1 MSAEIHQLHQ
11 PEGRG
16 HGKPSNE
23 GAGAWG
29 RAVAAEL
36 RARACSLLGERLQT
50 MFEGADDLLFEM
62 SERALNNDE
71 RRVYFDTMRVV
82 RLERPQLAQAFE
94 RELARCFEP
103 DYRPNAP
110 RQALDQI
117 DFSHLALQDS
127 ETLEQS
133 IAVAN
138 MESKAESLYR
148 NHLWELERRLEAL
161 VRLAGAPIS
170 PRAFAPA
177 GLCQAFRSAT
187 DVLSVGFDIRLVIY
201 KLFDRLVIGDLG
213 PVYAEALR
221 LLEHHGVQPLPAGAG
236 SHGPRASAPGAAA
249 AAAGPGP
256 GMPGFETVASL
267 GSGALPSAAGYGG
280 FSGGLGGAGGMPSY
294 APASLIDAH
303 TLGAL
308 QYVGGGGRGPSRL
321 YSDAVLAAELA
332 AAARGQVVHGIDAGH
347 AWASVQRAGLVG
359 RMFND
364 ILADPHM
371 PGPIKPIFDDL
382 RFPAIKSALRD
393 IAFFSNPQHPVRA
406 LINELATMAASSRA
420 AEPETQARMRE
431 LVEQVRSQFD
441 VAAEQVRP
449 AVEKAQAVAETDIER
464 FLEAQLE
471 QGRRRRQAILDK
483 AKRVVAQELQLHTL
497 GHSLPEGVR
506 PLLNS
511 GWAPMMGVTL
521 LRQGVGSEA
530 WGSGIELLQRIVRSL
545 TRDCEHEA
553 AQAAERNGLIEALRG
568 RITDVGMPAA
578 RCAELLEGLRA
589 CYDQLDA
596 AALLQRMQA
605 VGAAAAPQQASTEA
619 GVQPALPLEPA
630 APPATLSE
638 PPRPAPVS
646 PERLLQLLLL
656 PGAWFRV
663 FDREHGDT
671 RWLKVTLFDQVRA
684 RVAFAE
690 FDGRNALTLDGADLY
705 EDLLTGRSEPIDP
718 SPPGRHALREL
729 LATRRTAE
737 VL

>member
-11 PEGRG
+11 PDGRG
-16 HGKPSNE
+16 QGRPT
-23 GAGAWG
+23 GPAGAWG
-29 RAVAAEL
+29 RSVAAEL
-36 RARACSLLGERLQT
+36 RARVTSLLAERLQR

-94 RELARCFEP
+94 RELGRCFEP
-103 DYRPNAP
+103 DYRPEPP

-148 NHLWELERRLEAL
+148 THLWEIERRLQTL
-161 VRLAGAPIS
+161 VRLENAPIS

-177 GLCQAFRSAT
+177 GLCNAFRAAT
-187 DVLSVGFDIRLVIY
+187 EVLSVGFDIRLVIY

-213 PVYAEALR
+213 PVYVEALR
-221 LLEHHGVQPLPAGAG
+221 LLEERGVQPLP
-236 SHGPRASAPGAAA
+236 PGATGATPRPDPPSSATAA
-249 AAAGPGP
+249 
-256 GMPGFETVASL
+256 
-267 GSGALPSAAGYGG
+267 GSGAMPSLGGGLPVAGGSE
-280 FSGGLGGAGGMPSY
+280 FGGLGGGLGGLPSY

-308 QYVGGGGRGPSRL
+308 QYVGGGGRGPSRR

-332 AAARGQVVHGIDAGH
+332 AAARGQSVEGLDAGH

-371 PGPIKPIFDDL
+371 PGAIKPIFDDL
-382 RFPAIKSALRD
+382 RFPAIKAALRD
-393 IAFFSNPQHPVRA
+393 IAFFSNPEHPVRA

-420 AEPETQARMRE
+420 AEPQTQARMRE
-431 LVEQVRSQFD
+431 LVEKVRSQFD
-441 VAAEQVRP
+441 IAPEQVRP
-449 AVEKAQAVAETDIER
+449 AVEKAQAVAEADIER
-464 FLEAQLE
+464 FLEEQLE

-483 AKRVVAQELQLHTL
+483 AKRVVAQELQIHTL
-497 GHSLPEGVR
+497 GHSLPEGVW

-521 LRQGVGSEA
+521 LRQGAGSAA
-530 WGSGIELLQRIVRSL
+530 WATGIELLVRIVHSL
-545 TRDCEHEA
+545 TPDEAQPGARD
-553 AQAAERNGLIEALRG
+553 AERQSIKDALRA
-568 RITDVGMPAA
+568 RITEVGMPAA
-578 RCAELLEGLRA
+578 RCDELLAGLSRCYAELDR
-589 CYDQLDA
+589 
-596 AALLQRMQA
+596 
-605 VGAAAAPQQASTEA
+605 AAPAKA
-619 GVQPALPLEPA
+619 PA
-630 APPATLSE
+630 APAPERAPPAA
-638 PPRPAPVS
+638 PAATT
-646 PERLLQLLLL
+646 PERLLQLLLVR
-656 PGAWFRV
+656 GAWFRV
-663 FDREHGDT
+663 FDRQHGNT
-671 RWLKVTLFDQVRA
+671 RWLKVALYDPVHN

-690 FDGRNALTLDGADLY
+690 FDGRNALNLDGADLL
-705 EDLLTGRSEPIDP
+705 EDLLNGRSEPIDP

-729 LATRRTAE
+729 QAARGGGAE
-737 VL
+737 SR